1 MKPMTTISGVDA
13 LVRAAVV
20 VVGAVLLVLVVAG
33 VLKSVGTD
41 ARTVILVVLFISCF
55 AAIGGVLLIS
65 LWALAPWLVRRAER
79 RLWEGKVKLDQA
91 EMLRLSGLSDRRSMW
106 PYSRGPR

>member
-1 MKPMTTISGVDA
+1 MKPMPTISGLDA
-13 LVRAAVV
+13 LVRAALVV
-20 VVGAVLLVLVVAG
+20 VSAVLLVLVVPG
-33 VLKSVGTD
+33 VLRSVGAD
-41 ARTVILVVLFISCF
+41 ARTVFLVVLFMCCF
-55 AAIGGVLLIS
+55 AVMGGVLLIS

-79 RLWEGKVKLDQA
+79 RLWEGKMKLNQA